1 MTRSRIPWLIF
12 IAIICIVTGLVG
24 AIVVTYKNDLTDA
37 SRIVRSLFK
46 EVPLLNDNASKQ
58 YKLQEKITVIT
69 PATVRIIATGG
80 DIEIRESI
88 ANQIALDFVVPYTPQ
103 KLDVAMMQ
111 RDGDTIV
118 IDSKAIWTNLTGN
131 VSQPVFAIHVAVP
144 AGTTIEIRNTIGDIT
159 LDASLAHVTIDASL
173 GDIDVRSTQ
182 IGHLDAQI
190 AVSGSI
196 SGKAPASSN
205 ITLKTGDAN
214 LDVTQPGTH
223 TIRTTTGDVTVQV
236 DPTLIV
242 ALRHSVGNG
251 DFTSELTTT
260 ATDTVNTYLYVSSE
274 TGDVTVTQAKN

>member
-12 IAIICIVTGLVG
+12 IAIICIVTGSVG
-24 AIVVTYKNDLTDA
+24 AIVVTYKNNLTDA
-37 SRIVRSLFK
+37 SRVVSSLFK
-46 EVPLLNDNASKQ
+46 EVPVLNDNTSKQ

-159 LDASLAHVTIDASL
+159 LDASLTHVSIDASL

-205 ITLKTGDAN
+205 ITLNTGDAD
-214 LDVTQPGTH
+214 LLVSHPGTH
-223 TIRTTTGDVTVQV
+223 TIRTTTGDVTVRV
-236 DPTLIV
+236 DPTLV
-242 ALRHSVGNG
+242 VGITHTIG
-251 DFTSELTTT
+251 TGVFTSEFTTT
-260 ATDTVNTYLYVSSE
+260 ATDSVNTYLHVSSE
-274 TGDVTVTQAKN
+274 TGDITVKQAR